1 MAFSKFKKVY
11 YQSKRGNF
19 LVVTIT
25 FMWIAF
31 AVLGYA
37 WDLSRILYL
46 KTYQRTLATDISLS
60 MVNQCYYIP
69 NSVFNV
75 DAQNVIVMPN
85 PNSPA
90 GAQIG
95 GTNTFVYGDT
105 TYTVG
110 DSVFDIY
117 RQQIW
122 SSSGRGGRDKTQ
134 EKIHYADEEY
144 LEELLEAQPEN
155 LDIIDGTTL
164 GSVNPSNTIQT
175 ANADL
180 GHNSLDGYAI
190 LLDECRINRP
200 WQELSAKEREPYLE
214 LYLMS
219 RKNDTDYF
227 NRFIHGRD
235 MYNGE
240 CEIYLVGAVKL
251 YFLHGKVFDFGSSS
265 YIRIRE
271 SAISQPRILV
281 YEYGASNPNV

>member
-90 GAQIG
+90 GVQISKGTIFDIG
-95 GTNTFVYGDT
+95 GTKFKIKGLSVY
-105 TYTVG
+105 
-110 DSVFDIY
+110 DIY
-117 RQQIW
+117 KTQRFNKE
-122 SSSGRGGRDKTQ
+122 GNPTQ
-134 EKIHYADEEY
+134 EKVHYADKDY
-144 LEELLEAQPEN
+144 LKELLKEQPEN

-164 GSVNPSNTIQT
+164 GSVNSSEVIQT
-175 ANADL
+175 TNSDF
-180 GHNSLDGYAI
+180 GKDSLDGYAI
-190 LLDECRINRP
+190 LFDECRVNRT
-200 WQELSAKEREPYLE
+200 WSELSAEEREPYL
-214 LYLMS
+214 YLITS
-219 RKNDTDYF
+219 EDYKNGEAF
-227 NRFIHGRD
+227 NRYIHGQD
-235 MYNGE
+235 QNNGE